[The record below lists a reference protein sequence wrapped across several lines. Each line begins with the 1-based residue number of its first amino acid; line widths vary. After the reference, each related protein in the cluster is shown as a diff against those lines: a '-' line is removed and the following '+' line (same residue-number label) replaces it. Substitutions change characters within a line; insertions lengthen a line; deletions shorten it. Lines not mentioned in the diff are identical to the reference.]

1 MGNQNILPAVKRALL
16 RQGGI
21 FLCYLFLCSLLL
33 RNHSSIADIVFAV
46 YMAISF
52 LIHIIIVL
60 IVAMVQRRSVSP
72 TKCNTEDIVVLF
84 LMGVLLAWLGS
95 YYIQFVWWL
104 TGATGCTTQLYLQIV
119 AP

>member
-1 MGNQNILPAVKRALL
+1 MVAVKLAII
-16 RQGGI
+16 RQGGL
-21 FLCYLFLCSLLL
+21 FLAYLILCSLVL

-84 LMGVLLAWLGS
+84 LMGVLLALMGS

-104 TGATGCTTQLYLQIV
+104 TGATGCTT
-119 AP
+119 